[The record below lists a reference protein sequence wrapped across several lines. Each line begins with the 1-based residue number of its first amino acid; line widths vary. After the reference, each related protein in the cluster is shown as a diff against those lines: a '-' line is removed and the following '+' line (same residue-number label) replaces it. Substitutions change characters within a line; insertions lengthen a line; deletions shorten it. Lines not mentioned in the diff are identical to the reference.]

1 MRHGFSLCELFVV
14 ISLVTLLASVA
25 MPTVQMIRRVAVASK
40 CAGNLRQV
48 GLAFA
53 GYANDWEGQY
63 PAVSRANPFRD
74 TATTSDAWF
83 DRLPDF
89 LDVSA
94 ATKVM
99 QCAGYRASSTWV
111 PGFTD
116 TAPKSF
122 KMNGSR
128 VAFAAIPRHWLIS
141 AMRRPGELLLLVD
154 SISGTTGVGQWG
166 YAGPT
171 YVTDAGHRGRV
182 NGLAADAATWLQR
195 PAPADWQIAFSWTYP
210 GE

>member
-1 MRHGFSLCELFVV
+1 MRRGFSFIELCVV
-14 ISLVTLLASVA
+14 ISLVALLACMA
-25 MPTVQMIRRVAVASK
+25 MPTMQMVRRMAVIHN

-48 GLAFA
+48 GLVFVA
-53 GYANDWEGQY
+53 YANDWEGQY
-63 PAVSRANPFRD
+63 PAISRANPLHD
-74 TATTSDAWF
+74 TAATSDAWF

-89 LDVSA
+89 LDAPVA
-94 ATKVM
+94 AKVM
-99 QCAGYRASSTWV
+99 QCAGYRAWSSV
-111 PGFTD
+111 PGFAE

-128 VAFAAIPRHWLIS
+128 VELADAPRHWLVS
-141 AMRRPGELLLLVD
+141 AVHRPSELLLLVD
-154 SISGTTGVGQWG
+154 SVSGTTGVGQWG

-171 YVTDAGHRGRV
+171 YVTDVRHRGRV

-195 PAPADWQIAFSWTYP
+195 SAPADWRGAFIWTYP